1 LSGWGYPPKGSPVTV
16 WRVSERE
23 GANGRVAVVLPGGGA
38 RGAYEIG
45 ALSVLLPRLEAAGER
60 VSIYC
65 GTSVGAVNAAMLA
78 SRAHL
83 PAREAIAE
91 IADMWRSMRTNDVLA
106 RGAGARAAFNG
117 LRLAAESAL
126 GGPARHPGLLDT
138 RPLRRTLERSI
149 SFKQLA
155 LNVRE
160 GHLDAACVLATGLA
174 DDLPTAFV
182 ACRDPTDLHT
192 ASEQIRYVRA
202 RFAPE
207 HVLASAAIPL
217 LFAPVQIGAPRAAA
231 GFYIDGATRLN
242 TPLKPA
248 LDLGAERL
256 VVIGFEPLAV
266 TRRARARGRSPQLA
280 DIAANLLD
288 RLMLDQVTADLHRLA
303 AINLFFTASASGAV
317 DPQHTRAA
325 EAYRQ
330 ARGRRP
336 YRRIQY
342 AIVAPSSRRTLGLLA
357 ERVLA
362 ERRNPLRGLT
372 SVDSLLLRRL
382 LGSAGASRGELLS
395 FVLFDERYISAL
407 FDAGRRDARR
417 WLKRHPKIWCSDP
430 AHDFGG
436 TLRQPPADHE
446 LTSLEEWR
454 RLRGGHG

>member
-1 LSGWGYPPKGSPVTV
+1 
-16 WRVSERE
+16 VSEE
-23 GANGRVAVVLPGGGA
+23 GGASNRVAVVLPGGGA

-65 GTSVGAVNAAMLA
+65 GTSVGAVNAALLA

-83 PAREAIAE
+83 PAREAVAE
-91 IADMWRSMRTNDVLA
+91 AVDMWRSLRTNDVLA
-106 RGAGARAAFNG
+106 RGAGPRAAFNA
-117 LRLAAESAL
+117 LRLAVESAL
-126 GGPARHPGLLDT
+126 AGRARHPGLLDT
-138 RPLRRTLERSI
+138 GPLRRTLERSI

-155 LNVRE
+155 LNVRD

-182 ACRDPTDLHT
+182 ACRDPADLHT

-248 LDLGAERL
+248 LDLGAQRL

-266 TRRARARGRSPQLA
+266 TRRASARGRAPQLA
-280 DIAANLLD
+280 DVAANLLD
-288 RLMLDQVTADLHRLA
+288 RLMLDQVNADLHRLA
-303 AINLFFTASASGAV
+303 AINLFFTASASG

-342 AIVAPSSRRTLGLLA
+342 AIVTPSSRRTLGLLA
-357 ERVLA
+357 ERILA
-362 ERRNPLRGLT
+362 ERRSALRELRELT
-372 SVDSLLLRRL
+372 SLDSLLLRRL
-382 LGSAGASRGELLS
+382 LGTAGASRGELLS

-436 TLRQPPADHE
+436 QLRQPPADHE

-454 RLRGGHG
+454 RLRGVR

>member
-1 LSGWGYPPKGSPVTV
+1 VL
-16 WRVSERE
+16 RVSEHER
-23 GANGRVAVVLPGGGA
+23 ASGRVAVVLPGGGA

-65 GTSVGAVNAAMLA
+65 GTSVGAINVAMLA

-83 PAREAIAE
+83 PAREAVGEAV
-91 IADMWRSMRTNDVLA
+91 DMWRSLRSNDVLA
-106 RGAGARAAFNG
+106 RGAVARGAINA
-117 LRLAAESAL
+117 LRLAAESVL
-126 GGPARHPGLLDT
+126 GGRARHPGLLDT
-138 RPLRRTLERSI
+138 GPLKRTLERSI

-160 GHLDAACVLATGLA
+160 SHLDAACVLATGLA

-182 ACRDPTDLHT
+182 ACRDSADLHT

-202 RFAPE
+202 HFAPE

-217 LFAPVQIGAPRAAA
+217 LFAPVEIGAPRAAA

-256 VVIGFEPLAV
+256 IVIGFEPLAV
-266 TRRARARGRSPQLA
+266 TRRARARGRAPQLA
-280 DIAANLLD
+280 DVAANLLD

-303 AINLFFTASASGAV
+303 AINLFFTARASG

-325 EAYRQ
+325 EAYRE

-357 ERVLA
+357 ERVLG
-362 ERRNPLRGLT
+362 ERGSALRELT
-372 SVDSLLLRRL
+372 SIDLLLLRRL

-417 WLKRHPKIWCSDP
+417 WLKRHPKFWCSDP

-436 TLRQPPADHE
+436 TLRRPPADHE

-454 RLRGGHG
+454 QLRGGAR

>member
-1 LSGWGYPPKGSPVTV
+1 MNEP
-16 WRVSERE
+16 
-23 GANGRVAVVLPGGGA
+23 NGTENRVAVVLPGGGA

-65 GTSVGAVNAAMLA
+65 GTSVGAINAALFA
-78 SRAHL
+78 SLAHL
-83 PAREAIAE
+83 PAHESVAQAAE
-91 IADMWRSMRTNDVLA
+91 LWRSLRTKDVLA
-106 RGAGARAAFNG
+106 SGAVARATINAV
-117 LRLAAESAL
+117 RLAVESAL
-126 GGPARHPGLLDT
+126 AGRAHHRGLLGT
-138 RPLRRTLERSI
+138 GPLRDTIERSI

-155 LNVRE
+155 ANVRD
-160 GHLDAACVLATGLA
+160 GHVDAACVLATGLA

-182 ACRDPTDLHT
+182 ACRDPSMLHT
-192 ASEQIRYVRA
+192 TSEQIRYVRA
-202 RFAPE
+202 RFATD

-217 LFAPVQIGAPRAAA
+217 LFAPVQVAAPRAAA

-256 VVIGFEPLAV
+256 VVIGFEPLIAK
-266 TRRARARGRSPQLA
+266 RRATTRGRAPQLA

-303 AINLFFTASASGAV
+303 AINVFFTARASGAV

-325 EAYRQ
+325 EVYRQ

-342 AIVAPSSRRTLGLLA
+342 AIVAPRGRRTLGLLA

-362 ERRNPLRGLT
+362 ERHSSLRDLMNP
-372 SVDSLLLRRL
+372 DSLLLRRL
-382 LGSAGASRGELLS
+382 LGGAGASRGELLS
-395 FVLFDERYISAL
+395 FVLFDERYFSAL
-407 FDAGRRDARR
+407 FDAGRRDARS
-417 WLKRHPKIWCSDP
+417 WLRRHPGIWCSDP

-436 TLRQPPADHE
+436 SLQRPPADHE
-446 LTSLEEWR
+446 TTSLEEWR
-454 RLRGGHG
+454 HLRRGRGSG

>member
-1 LSGWGYPPKGSPVTV
+1 MSAGVYPSGRSAVTLWSVSQARDAKG
-16 WRVSERE
+16 
-23 GANGRVAVVLPGGGA
+23 GVAVVLPGGGA

-65 GTSVGAVNAAMLA
+65 GTSVGAINVAMLA

-83 PAREAIAE
+83 PARESVAQAV
-91 IADMWRSMRTNDVLA
+91 DMWRGLHTNDVLA
-106 RGAGARAAFNG
+106 RGAGVRAALNG
-117 LRLAAESAL
+117 LRLAVESAL
-126 GGPARHPGLLDT
+126 GRSRRPGLLDAG
-138 RPLRRTLERSI
+138 PLQRTLERAI

-182 ACRDPTDLHT
+182 ACRDAADLHT

-202 RFAPE
+202 RFEAE

-217 LFAPVQIGAPRAAA
+217 LFAPVQVGTPRAAA
-231 GFYIDGATRLN
+231 GFYMDGATRLN

-256 VVIGFEPLAV
+256 IVIGFEPLTV
-266 TRRARARGRSPQLA
+266 TRRSRARGRQPQLA
-280 DIAANLLD
+280 DVAANLLD

-303 AINLFFTASASGAV
+303 AINLFFTARASG

-325 EAYRQ
+325 EAYRE

-357 ERVLA
+357 ERVLS
-362 ERRNPLRGLT
+362 ERRSTLHELP
-372 SVDSLLLRRL
+372 SIDSLLLRRL
-382 LGSAGASRGELLS
+382 LGNAGASRGELLS

-417 WLKRHPKIWCSDP
+417 WLKRHPLIWCSDP

-436 TLRQPPADHE
+436 TLRRPPPDHE

-454 RLRGGHG
+454 QLRGGAH